1 MSLEKKKAIVKKM
14 FPKGSKMVW
23 AYNDEIAK
31 KEFAELLK
39 LREAYRQAGGV
50 FKKR

>member
-1 MSLEKKKAIVKKM
+1 MSLAKRAIIKKM

-23 AYNDEIAK
+23 AHTDEIAK

-39 LREAYRQAGGV
+39 LREAYRKSGGV
-50 FKKR
+50 FKKK